1 LNKLVKAVG
10 LSFVIVSSSFF
21 ANAAE
26 AAQKVGYVST
36 AYIISKFPQI
46 ETINKKIE
54 AEIKDD
60 KAELE
65 RLGAQIETKKQE
77 ILRNEELLG
86 PQGVQKLEIEI
97 NNLSGEGKIKQEA
110 YKKKVQRLQVQARQ
124 EMMALIQKA
133 TTKVAEKEG
142 FDMVVDSQALL
153 YSDEQSNLTEKVLA
167 EL

>member
-46 ETINKKIE
+46 ET
-54 AEIKDD
+54 
-60 KAELE
+60 
-65 RLGAQIETKKQE
+65 KKQE

-86 PQGVQKLEIEI
+86 PQGVHKLEIEI